1 LHRTQRVARPAIT
14 TTTHRTPHT
23 AHRTPHTAHRT
34 PHTAHRTPHTAHRT
48 GKLKEF
54 KAYMAAEG
62 AARPDVAAL
71 QGEVE
76 ALANS
81 FPMPGL

>member
-1 LHRTQRVARPAIT
+1 MRDCPA
-14 TTTHRTPHT
+14 
-23 AHRTPHTAHRT
+23 
-34 PHTAHRTPHTAHRT
+34 

-54 KAYMAAEG
+54 KAYLEGEG
-62 AARPDVAAL
+62 AQRQDIKQL
-71 QGEVE
+71 REEVE

>member
-1 LHRTQRVARPAIT
+1 VC
-14 TTTHRTPHT
+14 
-23 AHRTPHTAHRT
+23 
-34 PHTAHRTPHTAHRT
+34 T

-54 KAYMAAEG
+54 KAYLESEG
-62 AARPDVAAL
+62 ASRADIKQLRE
-71 QGEVE
+71 EVE

>member
-1 LHRTQRVARPAIT
+1 
-14 TTTHRTPHT
+14 
-23 AHRTPHTAHRT
+23 
-34 PHTAHRTPHTAHRT
+34 
-48 GKLKEF
+48 
-54 KAYMAAEG
+54 MAAEG

>member
-1 LHRTQRVARPAIT
+1 MQPCPPHVDVVVGYAAVDVVVRYAAAHPGDPA
-14 TTTHRTPHT
+14 
-23 AHRTPHTAHRT
+23 
-34 PHTAHRTPHTAHRT
+34 

-54 KAYMAAEG
+54 KAYLDGEG
-62 AARPDVAAL
+62 GSRQDIKQL
-71 QGEVE
+71 REEVE

>member
-1 LHRTQRVARPAIT
+1 MLASTLSCA
-14 TTTHRTPHT
+14 T
-23 AHRTPHTAHRT
+23 AAATVLLLLLCA
-34 PHTAHRTPHTAHRT
+34 

-54 KAYMAAEG
+54 KAYLQSEG
-62 AARPDVAAL
+62 AARADIRQL
-71 QGEVE
+71 REEVE

>member
-1 LHRTQRVARPAIT
+1 MTLGYVAGCVLVA
-14 TTTHRTPHT
+14 
-23 AHRTPHTAHRT
+23 
-34 PHTAHRTPHTAHRT
+34 

-54 KAYMAAEG
+54 KAYLEGEG
-62 AARPDVAAL
+62 AGRQDIKAL
-71 QGEVE
+71 REEVE